1 MQNGSNFFLINIVD
15 VFTVCP
21 FILLTPSFLETDYGQ
36 RAIYTG
42 FVEAKLEPG
51 LKARWQF
58 IHNGIEQD
66 IDIHTGKYN
75 GSRLLPSLTLI
86 INNAVFEDE
95 GSYRLQVLIRDGWC
109 SSTEVQL
116 RKVRGSKFSV
126 KIIKICC

>member
-1 MQNGSNFFLINIVD
+1 MDQTFYLINIVD

-21 FILLTPSFLETDYGQ
+21 FILLTPSFLETDYGK

-58 IHNGIEQD
+58 IRNEMEQD
-66 IDIHTGKYN
+66 IDINTGKYN
-75 GSRLLPSLTLI
+75 GSRLLPNLTLI